1 MSVAEIKKAIDYL
14 SLEER
19 AELNRQLY
27 GWEDDA
33 WDQQMKA
40 DAGAGKFDD
49 LVQRAKAEGKT
60 GRLTSLP

>member
-1 MSVAEIKKAIDYL
+1 VIVSVAEIKKAIDHL

-33 WDQQMKA
+33 WDRQMQA
-40 DAGAGKFDD
+40 DAQAG
-49 LVQRAKAEGKT
+49 R
-60 GRLTSLP
+60 R